1 MVTAFIQRGAPLKEL
16 TVLQISNV
24 KDGQPKLYICA
35 DEREGRR
42 KGRERKGRE
51 GKGREKPCERAYGHK
66 NNDINRMNKVCF
78 ASHPK

>member
-51 GKGREKPCERAYGHK
+51 GKGREGKGRVSALMVIK
-66 NNDINRMNKVCF
+66 IMI
-78 ASHPK
+78 